1 MYFFN
6 VFADPK
12 AICFT
17 QMFKWVHVIK
27 ATPNTRLKATPK
39 NTGKKATKIYRNI
52 GYNEYTGSKATAF
65 LNTQEKRLHFLNI
78 QEERLHFLN
87 IQEKGYTFG
96 IYKKKATFFEYCI

>member
-1 MYFFN
+1 MHKNENAPPETISPRCDLYGQQKQFG
-6 VFADPK
+6 
-12 AICFT
+12 
-17 QMFKWVHVIK
+17 VHVIK
-27 ATPNTRLKATPK
+27 ATQNTRLKATPK

-65 LNTQEKRLHFLNI
+65 LKTQEK
-78 QEERLHFLN
+78 RLHFLN